1 MTTIFDVT
9 DLALVEVSEFSTEI
23 ERYFAAEIRR
33 LRAIVAEGAP
43 TRRELNELAAANNLL
58 EIDNVALAGE
68 VEDLKDQIVGLQDQI
83 YELRKAIES

>member
-1 MTTIFDVT
+1 MTTILDVT
-9 DLALVEVSEFSTEI
+9 DLALVEVNAFSTEL

-43 TRRELNELAAANNLL
+43 TRREVEDLEAANNLL
-58 EIDNVALAGE
+58 EIDNVALADE
-68 VEDLKDQIVGLQDQI
+68 VEDLKDKIVRLEDDI